1 MIVRRSAALLVA
13 LVLTL
18 GAACQRKAAGVPEC
32 RLLAYRLYGARDDQL
47 LGPALRKQVD
57 DRIRECLLTPYD
69 RELVA
74 CLVQGVR
81 ERACRR
87 AFEAR
92 HLLDRDERESPL
104 FR

>member
-1 MIVRRSAALLVA
+1 MKRAAALLVA
-13 LVLTL
+13 LTVTL
-18 GAACQRKAAGVPEC
+18 AVACERKAAGVPEC

-47 LGPALRKQVD
+47 LGPALRRQVD

-74 CLVQGVR
+74 CLAQGVR
-81 ERACRR
+81 ERVCLR

-92 HLLDRDERESPL
+92 HSAGSVERESPL